1 MRCLRI
7 TFLLIGPIV
16 LGCGDDP
23 FGVEDALGMWDLRQ
37 VNGLAIS
44 GTAPAGVWIRENG
57 GNDSTLIVLESI
69 TLEFAA
75 DSTSCL
81 WTFDDGIQGAVI
93 EDDCAYAISQ
103 DGDISVDVG
112 DQALQGTA
120 EGIAMTLRDDA
131 TNELVFEKRT

>member
-1 MRCLRI
+1 M
-7 TFLLIGPIV
+7 LLLVGLVV
-16 LGCGDDP
+16 LGCGDHP
-23 FGVEDALGMWDLRQ
+23 FSVEDALGIWDLRQ

-44 GTAPAGVWIRENG
+44 GTAPTGVWIRENG
-57 GNDSTLIVLESI
+57 GSDSTVVVLEWI

-81 WTFDDGIQGAVI
+81 WTFDDGIQGAVT

-112 DQALQGTA
+112 DRALHGTA
-120 EGIAMTLRDDA
+120 EGAVMTLRDDD
-131 TNELVFEKRT
+131 TNEMAFEKRM